1 MSGFNGNIEAGA
13 LHPSDVVNNLTS
25 TLTTAPLSANMGK
38 ALNEAIAQSA
48 VGGAGF
54 LKTQDGTL
62 LQWGI
67 VDSSGS
73 SGMTVNFAVPFVGA
87 TPNVFITP
95 FYNSLASIR
104 CIYST
109 GGNASTQVTVYAYD
123 VTTNAMSTATNL
135 NFRWLAIG
143 KWK

>member
-1 MSGFNGNIEAGA
+1 MAYTPYYPGGWQSGEQGGTPITPA
-13 LHPSDVVNNLTS
+13 
-25 TLTTAPLSANMGK
+25 
-38 ALNEAIAQSA
+38 ALNNMENGIAQSA
-48 VGGAGF
+48 VGGAGY

-62 LQWGI
+62 LQWGV
-67 VDSSGS
+67 VDSTGS
-73 SGMTVNFAVPFVGA
+73 SGMTVSFDVPFVGS
-87 TPNVFITP
+87 TPDVFITP
-95 FYNSLASIR
+95 FYNAASTIR

-109 GGNASTQVTVYAYD
+109 GGNASTQVTIYAYD